1 MPAVK
6 AANAK
11 EIFGAQH
18 WAALTRISSW
28 KGLALI
34 IHGWVVVA
42 LLCAGTAL
50 LWQWQWWAGL
60 LVTPFAIAFTGGRQ
74 LGLAILMHEAAHGL
88 THRNRRI
95 NNFWGDWMAGAA
107 TGADLQ
113 AYRAYHLAHHRY
125 TQQPED
131 PDLSL
136 SAPFP
141 VSKDSLRRKIIRD
154 LTSQTFI
161 KQRAAQFGYA
171 AKGILA
177 MLRGPG
183 KQSSGKRDTQAGTV
197 FNRSAN
203 SGRSTADTRNGMSAP
218 VVDEAGA
225 IAMAKSVGRFLIVQ
239 LVLILSAFIILG
251 SVGGAIAYSIWLAA
265 LATSFPLFLRIRN
278 IAEHAC
284 TATGA
289 DPFSHARTTYA
300 NWLERALV
308 APYWVSYHAEHHL
321 FMGVPCYH
329 LPKAHG
335 MLLTKGYA
343 TRMTIAKGYRAVL
356 QQVTAQYSL
365 STA

>member
-11 EIFGAQH
+11 QIFGADL
-18 WAALTRISSW
+18 WADFTRISPW

-34 IHGWVVVA
+34 LHGWTMVA

-50 LWQWQWWAGL
+50 TWQWQWWAGL
-60 LVTPFAIAFTGGRQ
+60 LATPFAIAFTGGRQ

-88 THRNRRI
+88 THKKRSI
-95 NNFWGDWMAGAA
+95 NNFWGDWVAGAA

-113 AYRAYHLAHHRY
+113 AYRAYHLTHHRY

-154 LTSQTFI
+154 LTGQTFI

-177 MLRGPG
+177 MMRGAG
-183 KQSSGKRDTQAGTV
+183 NQSSATQSSRKRDTQAGTV

-203 SGRSTADTRNGMSAP
+203 TDHGAADTRNGVSAP
-218 VVDEAGA
+218 VVDDAGA
-225 IAMAKSVGRFLIVQ
+225 IAMAKSVGRFLLVQ
-239 LVLILSAFIILG
+239 LIVMILAFAALG
-251 SVGGAIAYSIWLAA
+251 GIGGAIAYGIWLAA
-265 LATSFPLFLRIRN
+265 LATTFPLFLRIRN

-284 TATGA
+284 TSAGS

-308 APYWVSYHAEHHL
+308 APYWVNYHAEHHL
-321 FMGVPCYH
+321 FMGVPCYN
-329 LPKAHG
+329 LPRAHKA
-335 MLLTKGYA
+335 LLQRGYA
-343 TRMTIAKGYRAVL
+343 QQMTIAPGYYDVL
-356 QQVTAQYSL
+356 RQVQTA
-365 STA
+365 